1 MYQVDGFAPSVAGVV
16 ARYGMIT
23 RMKKAREAME
33 QRLATEIAH
42 KERLLATEFA
52 HEVQVDR
59 RTRRIEWAVSGS
71 VVLLVMVILIA
82 SISW

>member
-1 MYQVDGFAPSVAGVV
+1 
-16 ARYGMIT
+16 
-23 RMKKAREAME
+23 ME

-52 HEVQVDR
+52 HEGQVDR
-59 RTRRIEWAVSGS
+59 RTRRIEWAVLGS